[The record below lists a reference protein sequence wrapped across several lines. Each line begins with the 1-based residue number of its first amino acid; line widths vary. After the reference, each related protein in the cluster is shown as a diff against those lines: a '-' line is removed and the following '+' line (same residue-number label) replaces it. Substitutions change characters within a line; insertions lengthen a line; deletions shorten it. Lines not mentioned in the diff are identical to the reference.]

1 MTTRYTTAPASI
13 DAPDA
18 FHQGVVGT
26 FFGHD
31 LRKVHIR
38 VGWLAAWED
47 RCARAHHMNWKRI
60 PADTVLAPGVESPQK
75 PRNFGQE
82 APSGVE
88 AGQGQGQEAEAGWR
102 AYKTAT
108 PDASFEERI
117 HALAQ
122 ALADPGFRTR
132 LAGTLIDKHND
143 YGRSGVRP
151 PELAPHIS
159 APDGILVRESDK
171 LARLRQLQQR
181 GYTPKVAESIEDTAF
196 DLVGYAALLY
206 LAIQDEQQRA
216 ANDWEPNLDAIR
228 ILGGTP

>member
-1 MTTRYTTAPASI
+1 
-13 DAPDA
+13 
-18 FHQGVVGT
+18 
-26 FFGHD
+26 
-31 LRKVHIR
+31 
-38 VGWLAAWED
+38 
-47 RCARAHHMNWKRI
+47 MNWKRI
-60 PADTVLAPGVESPQK
+60 PADTVLAPGAESPQK
-75 PRNFGQE
+75 GVQKGQG

-88 AGQGQGQEAEAGWR
+88 EGQGQGQGQER
-102 AYKTAT
+102 AKNSL
-108 PDASFEERI
+108 SFEARLE
-117 HALAQ
+117 ALASRAQ
-122 ALADPGFRTR
+122 HPGFWLRISAV
-132 LAGTLIDKHND
+132 LAQKHAD

-151 PELAPHIS
+151 PELAQHIS

>member
-1 MTTRYTTAPASI
+1 
-13 DAPDA
+13 
-18 FHQGVVGT
+18 
-26 FFGHD
+26 
-31 LRKVHIR
+31 
-38 VGWLAAWED
+38 
-47 RCARAHHMNWKRI
+47 MNQ
-60 PADTVLAPGVESPQK
+60 PQK
-75 PRNFGQE
+75 PQNSGQE

-88 AGQGQGQEAEAGWR
+88 AGQGQGRDAEAGWR
-102 AYKTAT
+102 AYGTAT
-108 PDASFEERI
+108 PAASFEERI

-151 PELAPHIS
+151 PELAQHIS

-216 ANDWEPNLDAIR
+216 TEDAAIEAKKRIQVSLSTQVPDLTDVDRYIRAVLASPHASEETKESIRRWPGYGAHFDEPQPTGDA
-228 ILGGTP
+228 P

>member
-1 MTTRYTTAPASI
+1 
-13 DAPDA
+13 
-18 FHQGVVGT
+18 
-26 FFGHD
+26 
-31 LRKVHIR
+31 
-38 VGWLAAWED
+38 
-47 RCARAHHMNWKRI
+47 MNQ
-60 PADTVLAPGVESPQK
+60 PQK
-75 PRNFGQE
+75 PPNFGQE

-88 AGQGQGQEAEAGWR
+88 VGQGQGQNTEAGWR
-102 AYKTAT
+102 AYRTAT
-108 PDASFEERI
+108 PAASFEERI

-151 PELAPHIS
+151 PELAQHIS

-171 LARLRQLQQR
+171 LARLRQLQSK

-206 LAIQDEQQRA
+206 LAIQDEQQQLFADPYARIADEVEPISAEQLRA
-216 ANDWEPNLDAIR
+216 RFDAARKTARLWPPQGAHFDEPQPTGDA
-228 ILGGTP
+228 P